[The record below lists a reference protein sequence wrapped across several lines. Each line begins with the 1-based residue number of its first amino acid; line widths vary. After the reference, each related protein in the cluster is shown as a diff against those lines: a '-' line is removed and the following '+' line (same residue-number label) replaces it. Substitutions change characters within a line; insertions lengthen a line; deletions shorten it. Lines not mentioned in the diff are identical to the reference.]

1 MQSGASS
8 SRRSSRPIALIA
20 DQALLAAL
28 ADLSQT
34 SYFLVG
40 EIGLKDFPPRF
51 LATCHVQLD
60 LRMDQK
66 HNELTGHRAGGSYSG
81 AQLMHTTKAA
91 CTLPE
96 ELADLLARISKDATA
111 RDGAT
116 VYVIGGHRAFDE
128 DPALKPLLSN
138 GYT

>member
-20 DQALLAAL
+20 DQALHAAL

-34 SYFLVG
+34 SYFLV
-40 EIGLKDFPPRF
+40 EKGLPDFPPRF

-96 ELADLLARISKDATA
+96 ELADLLARILKDATA

-116 VYVIGGHRAFDE
+116 VYVIGGHRASNE